1 MRLKLVVAALLA
13 AILAG
18 CSASTGPTSPSQEEL
33 EDAKTRL
40 QAVTVAMEAYVGAGE
55 SLPEW
60 RDPSGPEA
68 VAAIERMTQALRSV
82 EATAADYRIALLR
95 SRTARPDLAIRALG
109 LVVSQ
114 NAEAARAAWEQARPE
129 FAAWLLRGKSVDRA
143 EMLRSFDQSFEALDT
158 SIGHAEHA
166 IDRLMCEGS
175 GGDWDADL
183 ERCA

>member
-1 MRLKLVVAALLA
+1 MRPKLVAVALLA
-13 AILAG
+13 AILAS
-18 CSASTGPTSPSQEEL
+18 CSASTGSRSPSQEEL
-33 EDAKTRL
+33 EDARTHL
-40 QAVTVAMEAYVGAGE
+40 QAVRAAMDAYEEAGT

-68 VAAIERMTQALRSV
+68 VAAIERMAQALKSV
-82 EATAADYRIALLR
+82 EATAADYRITLLR
-95 SRTARPDLAIRALG
+95 SRTARPDLAIQALG
-109 LVVSQ
+109 SVVSQ

-129 FAAWLLRGKSVDRA
+129 FEAWLLRGKSVSRA
-143 EMLRSFDQSFEALDT
+143 EMLRSFDLSYGALDT

-166 IDRLMCEGS
+166 IDRLKCEGS